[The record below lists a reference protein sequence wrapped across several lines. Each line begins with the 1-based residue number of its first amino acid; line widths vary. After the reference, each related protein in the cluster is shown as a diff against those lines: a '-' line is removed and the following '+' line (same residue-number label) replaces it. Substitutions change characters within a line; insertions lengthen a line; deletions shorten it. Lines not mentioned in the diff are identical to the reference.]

1 MSHTYTSLLVH
12 CVFSTKN
19 RLPLI
24 SDEMQ
29 PRLWAYIGGI
39 ARANKFKALAV
50 GGINDH
56 AHVLMSLP
64 PVMPVAKAVQLIK
77 GGSSKWINDQMDRRS
92 FAWQDAYGAFTV
104 GVSQVKSTIQYIERQ
119 KQHHAKMTFAD
130 EFRRIL
136 ERHGIVEFM

>member
-1 MSHTYTSLLVH
+1 MSHTYASLLVH

-50 GGINDH
+50 GRIKDH
-56 AHVLMSLP
+56 CHVLLSLP
-64 PVMPVAKAVQLIK
+64 AALPVAKAVQLIK
-77 GGSSKWINDQMDRRS
+77 GVPLRKTQRLC
-92 FAWQDAYGAFTV
+92 Q
-104 GVSQVKSTIQYIERQ
+104 
-119 KQHHAKMTFAD
+119 
-130 EFRRIL
+130 
-136 ERHGIVEFM
+136 